1 MNRNFLVIEP
11 EEGIAVLK
19 GLASSARISMLKL
32 LHEKGPMNVNEIA
45 AVLSLPQSTVSTN
58 IQVLEDAGLIRTERA
73 KKGNRKICYPTAEKV
88 LVVFKSEYRAVKNDA
103 IEVSMPIGLY
113 TG

>member
-1 MNRNFLVIEP
+1 MSRNFLVIEP

-45 AVLSLPQSTVSTN
+45 
-58 IQVLEDAGLIRTERA
+58 
-73 KKGNRKICYPTAEKV
+73 
-88 LVVFKSEYRAVKNDA
+88 
-103 IEVSMPIGLY
+103 
-113 TG
+113 

>member
-1 MNRNFLVIEP
+1 MGRNFLVIEP

-45 AVLSLPQSTVSTN
+45 AVLSLPQSTVS
-58 IQVLEDAGLIRTERA
+58 
-73 KKGNRKICYPTAEKV
+73 
-88 LVVFKSEYRAVKNDA
+88 
-103 IEVSMPIGLY
+103 
-113 TG
+113 